1 MELERWWHVAVQQMG
16 KQRQQEA
23 GRRKP
28 GGRGECLARVHLV
41 AEAARSLSPSWLKEP
56 REPAREPE
64 AARYARTADRPK
76 AETTGCKAA
85 WRGL

>member
-1 MELERWWHVAVQQMG
+1 M
-16 KQRQQEA
+16 
-23 GRRKP
+23 
-28 GGRGECLARVHLV
+28 ARVHLV
-41 AEAARSLSPSWLKEP
+41 AEAARPLSPFWLKEP

-64 AARYARTADRPK
+64 AARHARTADRPK